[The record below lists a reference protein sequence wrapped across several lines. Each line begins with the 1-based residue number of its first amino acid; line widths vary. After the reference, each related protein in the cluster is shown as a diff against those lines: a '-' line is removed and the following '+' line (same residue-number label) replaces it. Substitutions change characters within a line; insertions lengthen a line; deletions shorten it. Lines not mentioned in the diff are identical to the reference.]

1 MSATCGEAV
10 WSGPRPWGIWPAAAG
25 PALPFGSREC
35 GLSHLPAS
43 GLGVSLCLKAW
54 GPSKYLGWKCSFSF
68 AHSFEPAPLSTPPRP
83 GGWEL
88 PIQAWGFSDSDGPDP
103 VRAGVLAFFASV
115 FIFCIAHCSSPYP
128 HSPAW
133 PVLSVERGPDR
144 VITLH
149 LTIKALQREEAGR
162 AGKLKCA
169 PCFPS
174 SARSSCSTS
183 CPVRHSCG
191 GFVLGSPPA
200 SAQPQRP
207 WSPVWLVLKPV
218 LGPPP
223 SPACQGEWGTRGRAK
238 RSLCWVALA
247 LMGTWTIPRGPS
259 PGFTRRE
266 GFFGGLLAPLS

>member
-1 MSATCGEAV
+1 MWQREMSATCGEAV

-103 VRAGVLAFFASV
+103 VRAGGLAFFASV

-128 HSPAW
+128 PAQLGQFFLWREALIELSPCIS
-133 PVLSVERGPDR
+133 PLKLCRGR
-144 VITLH
+144 
-149 LTIKALQREEAGR
+149 R
-162 AGKLKCA
+162 
-169 PCFPS
+169 
-174 SARSSCSTS
+174 
-183 CPVRHSCG
+183 
-191 GFVLGSPPA
+191 
-200 SAQPQRP
+200 
-207 WSPVWLVLKPV
+207 
-218 LGPPP
+218 
-223 SPACQGEWGTRGRAK
+223 QGEPAN
-238 RSLCWVALA
+238 
-247 LMGTWTIPRGPS
+247 
-259 PGFTRRE
+259 
-266 GFFGGLLAPLS
+266 